1 MKFLAVILLAASS
14 ALGQPRTE
22 VALDPAE
29 REHVLG
35 EMRGFLV
42 TVERFTSALAKG
54 DFGALAAAAPAA
66 APHERMRHGFAQKLP
81 PAFRKLA
88 FSTHEQLAAIGADA
102 SRRDARHSLEQVSR
116 LLQTCN
122 ACHAAYQLP

>member
-14 ALGQPRTE
+14 ALAQPRTE

-54 DFGALAAAAPAA
+54 DFGALAAAAPAGGGA
-66 APHERMRHGFAQKLP
+66 RMPPAIAQKLP

>member
-1 MKFLAVILLAASS
+1 MRFLALALVLLATS
-14 ALGQPRTE
+14 AFAQQRAE
-22 VALDPAE
+22 VALNAEE

-42 TVERFTSALAKG
+42 TVERFTAALARS
-54 DFGALAAAAPAA
+54 DFDALAAAAPAV
-66 APHERMRHGFAQKLP
+66 APHERMKAGIAQKLP

-88 FSTHEQLAAIGADA
+88 FSTHEQIAAIGADA
-102 SRRDARHSLEQVSR
+102 ARRDARHSLEQVSR

-122 ACHAAYQLP
+122 ACHAAYRF